1 MRTQWFGDRRD
12 VVKWALLVRL
22 AEDNTAARI
31 IQVACRWAKEED
43 KGESWDGY
51 EKQIATFFQKRRKLE
66 SIEELQKFL
75 SLKQEIE
82 MLDPPVA
89 SKDDPQREYFMQVF
103 QELKKRTYRKVV
115 LLDPDTGLQPGKRS
129 TERHITLENVKTT
142 YESLGSGDFLVIYQ
156 HKPLFEKKE
165 EDWKEARRK
174 KLATIKEI
182 KNEIQIGENLDI
194 AKDVVFFYVQKAE

>member
-1 MRTQWFGDRRD
+1 
-12 VVKWALLVRL
+12 
-22 AEDNTAARI
+22 
-31 IQVACRWAKEED
+31 
-43 KGESWDGY
+43 
-51 EKQIATFFQKRRKLE
+51 
-66 SIEELQKFL
+66 
-75 SLKQEIE
+75 
-82 MLDPPVA
+82 
-89 SKDDPQREYFMQVF
+89 
-103 QELKKRTYRKVV
+103 
-115 LLDPDTGLQPGKRS
+115 
-129 TERHITLENVKTT
+129 VKTT